1 MVTPIP
7 DGAPER
13 LIAVAEYWRGKRHAD
28 GLAPFLADI
37 DLLDIYLHAPFI
49 FIADRMPDGA
59 DSQEYVWRYWGTA
72 LRKLTGIEAT
82 GKRMRET
89 HDEEA
94 FHEAE
99 ASYEDALNCGEP
111 DYWVRQVRTV
121 AVDRSFM
128 SYERAIFPLRSLS
141 GDSAHVLGVAAW
153 LKTDY
158 PAIRSG
164 EQMVTGK
171 IGLKSPS

>member
-1 MVTPIP
+1 
-7 DGAPER
+7 
-13 LIAVAEYWRGKRHAD
+13 
-28 GLAPFLADI
+28 
-37 DLLDIYLHAPFI
+37 
-49 FIADRMPDGA
+49 
-59 DSQEYVWRYWGTA
+59 
-72 LRKLTGIEAT
+72 
-82 GKRMRET
+82 MRET